1 MRMDQTHPSAPAT
14 DGLSVNIGKAQI
26 QCFIVLVDGE
36 AFGLPVDYVQTIFG
50 IEAVTPVPLGPREII
65 GLVNLRGKIV
75 TAVSLRRRL
84 NLPDPDMN
92 RSTLAVG
99 MDYRGENFALVVDE
113 VGDVIHLDPEMQIS
127 LPPHLAERRAKF
139 TKAAYRLE
147 TGILSLLDVGAIFD
161 FPRHI

>member
-1 MRMDQTHPSAPAT
+1 MTQISTQHPGSAANAV
-14 DGLSVNIGKAQI
+14 GEKAHT
-26 QCFIVLVDGE
+26 QCFIVFVGGE
-36 AFGLPVDYVQTIFG
+36 SFGLPVDSVQTIFG

-84 NLPDPDMN
+84 NLPEPPET
-92 RSTLAVG
+92 RSGLAVG
-99 MDYRGENFALVVDE
+99 MDHRGENFALVVDE
-113 VGDVIHLDPEMQIS
+113 VGDVIHLDPEMQIL
-127 LPPHLAERRAKF
+127 LPPHLGERRAKF

-161 FPRHI
+161 FPRHL